1 MAGQPRSRG
10 APTRTLRQDRP
21 KRRTAQLK
29 AEMRVA
35 TSAADRLMAAVDFVR
50 GALKR
55 RNPDQAAA
63 ERQVDDIT
71 RQLIAVGTELLKA
84 QAKEPRRR
92 AS

>member
-1 MAGQPRSRG
+1 MAGQPSSRG
-10 APTRTLRQDRP
+10 RSTKTLRQSRP

-35 TSAADRLMAAVDFVR
+35 GSAADRLMAAADFVR
-50 GALKR
+50 GVLKR

-63 ERQVDDIT
+63 ERQVDEIT
-71 RQLIAVGTELLKA
+71 RQLIAVGSDLLKA
-84 QAKEPRRR
+84 QAREPRK